1 LLLWPLRLVTFSLLM
16 TVLCFAGLIPPV
28 LSNIIQTY
36 QKASRQL
43 VNYNKSEMVTS
54 KGVSTTS
61 KHDISKILPMPIKDQ
76 FTKYLGMLTVPSDP
90 FFGSST

>member
-1 LLLWPLRLVTFSLLM
+1 LLLGPLRLVTFSLLM

-28 LSNIIQTY
+28 LYNIIQTY

-54 KGVSTTS
+54 KTAS